1 MENKN
6 LIYFFSAIKH
16 DNVKEFQKIIEQNSE
31 FLKYKNQKKENILF
45 YAFEKNSYQIIDF
58 LLKNKNNLQ
67 LLIDKNNSNINI
79 LQYLIQKKIN
89 IDFFLEKIKN
99 LNIEQQRQLLN
110 SVDNQKNNILFLAI
124 KYHSYSNII
133 SIIEELKNFE
143 LLSSMKN
150 EKNIYQQNILHF
162 LTLYHN
168 DYFPQIVKD
177 IDRKMK
183 FEKDDNNFSPIMI
196 ASYKQNFENFI
207 QIYEDNSD
215 FQQILS
221 FGSYNQDE
229 KIMDFLLEQKNIN
242 DFQFSENQHPLA
254 IAIIKK
260 NIKIIPKILK
270 KLNTKILPQYFLTLL
285 IKNYNFMP
293 YLIDKII
300 ENYEFEKNIDNH
312 RNILFGSFL
321 NLNFEKLI
329 KIMNKNEI
337 NIENEQDNLFKN
349 TIIGKKDMIFK
360 INYLLEKGLV
370 INSKTLQYLLMLP
383 KNQIEF
389 ILNKTNIL
397 NICPENHQEFI
408 NFIIDYKNLNIEK
421 KELIADQHKKVK
433 IEIMNVLTKNCNFF
447 NNKEQFLKIKKY
459 LNTFEI
465 SKIFFK
471 FLYQNDSKDI
481 LQKIKKYFPLFEL
494 NEKKAIIYELV
505 QNTWLHEKS
514 DISQYFLKYKK
525 VLIQTFLKN
534 IQENKIPKNEK
545 FIASLKLKKIHF
557 IQENE
562 IINILNSLSNIEN
575 SLSFIKKIN
584 SLFQEEKLQFDKVSL
599 ALIENQYD
607 YNIWNYFYEKVDKQQ
622 LFAETFLN
630 YSILRKNITLT
641 EIKNFIKKLENKND
655 IQKIAFKYCI
665 QDNLEIDKFNYFY
678 NFLENQKQIELQ
690 HEYLANN
697 YFCHLNLIKNIQ
709 LKTYNTKLNI
719 KKLLNLN
726 QEKEYIKWLT
736 DNINNF
742 SKEELENHYDQLL
755 NYFIDEDNDAI
766 LVNFLKIA
774 GTKINDIEQK
784 SLIKLLDNIK
794 EKDLTFL
801 QKLTKQYHADEIF
814 YELIQSLKK
823 DNFYLLENYS
833 FLFSKENQIIFEK
846 IKLSDS
852 LKNKEKNKNVVKI

>member
-6 LIYFFSAIKH
+6 LIYFFSAIKN
-16 DNVKEFQKIIEQNSE
+16 DNVTNFQKIIEQNPE

-45 YAFEKNSYQIIDF
+45 YAFEKNSHQIIDF
-58 LLKNKNNLQ
+58 ILKNKNNLQ
-67 LLIDKNNSNINI
+67 LLTDKNTSNMSI

-89 IDFFLEKIKN
+89 IDYFLEKIKI
-99 LNIEQQRQLLN
+99 LDIEQKKQLLN
-110 SVDNQKNNILFLAI
+110 LVDNQKNNILFMTI
-124 KYHSYSNII
+124 KYYSYSNII
-133 SIIEELKNFE
+133 RIIEELKNFD

-150 EKNIYQQNILHF
+150 EKNLYQQNILHF

-168 DYFPQIVKD
+168 DFFPQIVQD

-221 FGSYNQDE
+221 FGAYNQDE
-229 KIMDFLLEQKNIN
+229 KIIDFLLEQKDIN
-242 DFQFSENQHPLA
+242 NFQFSENQHPLA
-254 IAIIKK
+254 IAINKK

-270 KLNTKILPQYFLTLL
+270 KLNTKVLPQYFLTLL

-293 YLIDKII
+293 YLIDKIF

-312 RNILFGSFL
+312 KNILFGAFL

-329 KIMNKNEI
+329 EIINKNEI
-337 NIENEQDNLFKN
+337 NIENEQEDLFKN
-349 TIIGKKDMIFK
+349 TIIGKKDMVFK

-397 NICPENHQEFI
+397 NICEENHQEFI

-421 KELIADQHKKVK
+421 KELIVDQQKKVK
-433 IEIMNVLTKNCNFF
+433 IEMMNVLTKNCNFF
-447 NNKEQFLKIKKY
+447 NNKEQFLKMKQY
-459 LNTFEI
+459 LNTSEM
-465 SKIFFK
+465 SKLFLK
-471 FLYQNDSKDI
+471 FLYQNESKNI
-481 LQKIKKYFPLFEL
+481 LQNIKKYFPLFQL
-494 NEKKAIIYELV
+494 NEKKSIIYELV
-505 QNTWLHEKS
+505 QNIWLHEKS
-514 DISQYFLKYKK
+514 DMSQYFLKYKK
-525 VLIQTFLKN
+525 VLIQTFLEN
-534 IQENKIPKNEK
+534 IKENKLPKNEK

-562 IINILNSLSNIEN
+562 IIAILNSLSNIEN

-584 SLFQEEKLQFDKVSL
+584 PLFQEKKLQFDKIGL

-607 YNIWNYFYEKVDKQQ
+607 YNLWNYFYEKVDKQQ
-622 LFAETFLN
+622 LFVETFLN
-630 YSILRKNITLT
+630 YSILRKNISLT

-655 IQKIAFKYCI
+655 IQKIAFEYCI
-665 QDNLEIDKFNYFY
+665 QENIEIDKFNYFY
-678 NFLENQKQIELQ
+678 NFLENQKKIELQ
-690 HEYLANN
+690 KEYLANN
-697 YFCHLNLIKNIQ
+697 YFYHLNLIKNIE
-709 LKTYNTKLNI
+709 LKNYDTKLNI
-719 KKLLNLN
+719 KKLLTFNEG
-726 QEKEYIKWLT
+726 QEYIKWLT
-736 DNINNF
+736 NSINNF
-742 SKEELENHYDQLL
+742 SKEELVNHYNQLL
-755 NYFIDEDNDAI
+755 DSFIDEENDI
-766 LVNFLKIA
+766 IFVNFLKIV

-801 QKLTKQYHADEIF
+801 QKLTKQYHIDEIF

-823 DNFYLLENYS
+823 DNFYLLEKYS

-852 LKNKEKNKNVVKI
+852 LENKEKNKKVIKI